1 MFVLNDCKNILLQ
14 DITVLHSPLW
24 NIRFNDCDRIFI
36 RGIYV
41 YSDLEKGVN
50 ADGIDICSSSNVT
63 ISDSVIITADDAI
76 VLKTPSRRGR
86 ENVNPVENILVT
98 NCVLSSSSTPLQ
110 IGTETFADI
119 RHVIFSNCTI
129 RNSNKGFG
137 INVQDGA
144 TVSDILFTNLTIETN
159 RRHWNWWGSAE
170 MCKFILR
177 KRDDSSKLG
186 KIENVVINNIIA
198 HTRGTATIKG
208 HPDQPL
214 ENFRLENVQ
223 IFMNPEDAK
232 DKRCTNALEIE
243 NVSRLSIRDLSVNWS
258 EDSVEEKWQSALVL
272 KNISDLEL
280 RYFSGRQGLKES
292 DKPAIVLDNVSEVL
306 IAESRATAG
315 CGTFMHLSGLE
326 SRDLVMRNNNVKKA
340 KKEISYE
347 DKNLQRVVD
356 IQ

>member
-1 MFVLNDCKNILLQ
+1 MRKGQ
-14 DITVLHSPLW
+14 
-24 NIRFNDCDRIFI
+24 
-36 RGIYV
+36 
-41 YSDLEKGVN
+41 EK
-50 ADGIDICSSSNVT
+50 
-63 ISDSVIITADDAI
+63 
-76 VLKTPSRRGR
+76 
-86 ENVNPVENILVT
+86 VNPVENIVVT
-98 NCVLSSSSTPLQ
+98 NCILTSSSTPLM
-110 IGTETFADI
+110 IGTETYADI

-280 RYFSGRQGLKES
+280 RYFSGRQGWKES